1 MTLSLLPSSAGR
13 DTGFDEG
20 NGASDSSEVALRY
33 SDSGADHPRWRDR
46 PNVATLGGTPGKW
59 QRNVL
64 LPELVRSRC
73 SAPKHVR
80 ETG

>member
-13 DTGFDEG
+13 GTGSDEG

-46 PNVATLGGTPGKW
+46 PNVATLGGIPGD
-59 QRNVL
+59 RL
-64 LPELVRSRC
+64 LDLQSPELIRSRC
-73 SAPKHVR
+73 SAPKYVC
-80 ETG
+80 ESG